1 MSKHFLEDMVKIKNA
16 SKGQNSSD
24 NEWAQNTP
32 VKKVRVD
39 PPKQVIKEDAN
50 KSRYPLW
57 IVAIISLLFFLF
69 ALSYLFS
76 KATVTVNP
84 KIEESVLDENLSAS
98 LDGNAET
105 LPFDLVVISGEEN
118 KTVQTTE
125 EKDVSLRAEGVV
137 MIYNAFSSSSQALDI
152 DTRLEGSNGKMYKTK
167 KRIVVPGMTKGS
179 VPGSSE
185 VGIYASASGEEYNSA
200 PLDFKIFGF
209 KGTPKYSKF
218 YARSKGPIAG
228 GFQGK
233 FSTIGES
240 EKTKVV
246 NEMKTALQVKL
257 LKKATDQIPDGF
269 ILFKDGVFLNTDDK
283 NIDFTISSDKML
295 PVKLRGTLYGIIFD
309 EQKISKKI
317 AEDKVLNY
325 DGGDIYIPKIR
336 DLTFFLFSK
345 DSDSFGS
352 VKNIEFNLSG
362 PAKIVWKFDQAK
374 LAGELL
380 GKSKKD
386 FNQILSL
393 YPNVL
398 SAELKLS
405 PFWKMSF
412 PKKTEQIEI
421 IVNYPN

>member
-1 MSKHFLEDMVKIKNA
+1 MSKHFLTDMVKIKNL
-16 SKGQNSSD
+16 KKEQNSSD
-24 NEWAQNTP
+24 NDWTQNTP
-32 VKKVRVD
+32 TGKARLD
-39 PPKQVIKEDAN
+39 SPKQVIKEDRG

-84 KIEESVLDENLSAS
+84 KIEEFVLDENLSAS
-98 LDGNAET
+98 LDGNAEI

-125 EKDVSLRAEGVV
+125 EKGVSQRAEGVV
-137 MIYNAFSSSSQALDI
+137 VIYNTFSSAPQALDI
-152 DTRLEGSNGKMYKTK
+152 DTRLEGSNGKIYKTK
-167 KRIVVPGMTKGS
+167 KRIVVPGMTKGN

-185 VGIYASASGEEYNSA
+185 VGIYASASGEEYNSG

-209 KGTPKYSKF
+209 KGTSKYSKF

-233 FSTIGES
+233 FSTIGEN

-246 NEMKTALQVKL
+246 NEMKIALQVKL

-269 ILFKDGVFLNTDDK
+269 ILFKDAVFLDTDDK
-283 NIDFTISSDKML
+283 SIDFTSSYDKIL

-309 EQKISKKI
+309 EQKISQKI
-317 AEDKVLNY
+317 AEDKVLKY
-325 DGGDIYIPKIR
+325 DGSAVYIPKIR

-345 DSDSFGS
+345 DSDSFRS

-362 PAKIVWKFDQAK
+362 LAKIVWKFDQAK
-374 LAGELL
+374 LASELL
-380 GKSKKD
+380 GKFKKD

-405 PFWKMSF
+405 PFWKRSF
-412 PKKTEQIEI
+412 PKKIEQIEI